1 MLRYNKTVYTTHH
14 SGYSTTGHG
23 GEAKS
28 VCPST
33 RVVVLKNYKKYKESC
48 TEYD

>member
-1 MLRYNKTVYTTHH
+1 MYTTHH

-28 VCPST
+28 LCPSS
-33 RVVVLKNYKKYKESC
+33 RVVVLQNYEKYKESY
-48 TEYD
+48 TEDD